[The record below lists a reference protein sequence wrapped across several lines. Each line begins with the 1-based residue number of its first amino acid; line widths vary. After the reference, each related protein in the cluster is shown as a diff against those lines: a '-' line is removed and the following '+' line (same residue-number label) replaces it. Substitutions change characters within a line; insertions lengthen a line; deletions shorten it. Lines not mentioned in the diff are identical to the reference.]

1 MMRDRILY
9 IGLSGL
15 AGSGKDTVAKAL
27 SVMLDN
33 DFNSFEEF
41 KSYYDTVYGYPVN
54 MKFATFEKSVPDKRC
69 ICIAFADQLK
79 EICSS
84 MFGIPVER
92 FYYNKANSWICINKD
107 FSYTE
112 IKPADSSI
120 VTAEEYYGM
129 YSRYSNSSE
138 PCYISLRE
146 LLVYVGTYVLQQ
158 SINKNIFVNTVNNK
172 IKRRASSDSNIL
184 YAIVTDVRFTHEL
197 DFIKQHNG
205 ILIRI
210 NRESVKPLDNI
221 AEHDLDSSYDYDYVI
236 ENNSTYTDLF
246 KQIWD
251 LVHGDV
257 IFKNETIDLPTKEQ
271 VDNYLRLIDRDDEYE
286 HYKVV
291 AEHGT
296 VSERRDNG
304 QIISINMIGG
314 PMINVCEKI
323 PGTDITPV
331 CIELDQLGY
340 GFVLA
345 CPVKNDTTSKD

>member
-1 MMRDRILY
+1 MKDRILY

-33 DFNSFEEF
+33 DFNTFEEF
-41 KSYYDTVYGYPVN
+41 KEYYDTIHGYPTN
-54 MKFATFEKSVPDKRC
+54 MKFATFNKSVEEKRC

-112 IKPADSSI
+112 IKPADYNI
-120 VTAEEYYGM
+120 VTAEEYYGW
-129 YSRYSNSSE
+129 YSNYSNSEE
-138 PCYISLRE
+138 PYYISLRE

-158 SINKNIFVNTVNNK
+158 SINKNIFVNTVKNK
-172 IKRRASSDSNIL
+172 IKRRASSDSNIR
-184 YAIVTDVRFTHEL
+184 YAIVTDVRFMHEL
-197 DFIKQHNG
+197 DFVKQQNG

-210 NRESVKPLDNI
+210 NRDSVKPLDNI
-221 AEHDLDSSYDYDYVI
+221 AEHNLDSSYDYDYTI
-236 ENNSTYTDLF
+236 DNNSTYTDLF

-251 LVHGDV
+251 LVHDEV
-257 IFKNETIDLPTKEQ
+257 IFNNETIDLQTNEQ
-271 VDNYLRLIDRDDEYE
+271 VDNYLRLIDQDDEYDY
-286 HYKVV
+286 YKVV

-314 PMINVCEKI
+314 PMISICEMI
-323 PGTDITPV
+323 PGTDISPV
-331 CIELDQLGY
+331 SIDLDQLGY
-340 GFVLA
+340 GFVI
-345 CPVKNDTTSKD
+345 TSTRP